1 MFDTI
6 ITWKAGVGLVETTHN
21 ETYRARL
28 ARLANLYASAL
39 VERYD
44 DPTFTVP
51 VLSGSS
57 DADDYLA
64 WLQVIDVGYE
74 PHVDYMGMCEVD
86 LMTDIEAILEGC

>member
-6 ITWKAGVGLVETTHN
+6 ITVSNCSGCGKPTATVTHS

-44 DPTFTVP
+44 DPTFVVP

-74 PHVDYMGMCEVD
+74 PHIDWIA